1 MACQQ
6 LRIVNLEMQK
16 KIEVYQDG
24 FIKYTLVLIIAFL
37 WFTKKI
43 YIYISLEANVKI
55 QQLHIYEKNIL
66 LQITFKFKNYLLV
79 NKQNG

>member
-1 MACQQ
+1 
-6 LRIVNLEMQK
+6 MQK

-37 WFTKKI
+37 WFTKKK

>member
-1 MACQQ
+1 
-6 LRIVNLEMQK
+6 MQK